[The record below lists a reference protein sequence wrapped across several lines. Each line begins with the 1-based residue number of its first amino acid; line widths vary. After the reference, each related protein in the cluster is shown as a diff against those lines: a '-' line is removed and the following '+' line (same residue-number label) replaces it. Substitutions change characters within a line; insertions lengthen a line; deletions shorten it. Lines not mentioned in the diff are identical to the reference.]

1 VAVAEGPPVAKRAV
15 VPISQPAGVSA
26 PLVMMMG
33 NGEKSRQDE
42 WSKSIAVGGRSFIQT
57 VKEFLGIRA
66 KGRDVV
72 EGGQG
77 YQLREAA
84 ADYKRLFENEN
95 EDIGVENAYFWDL
108 NAE

>member
-1 VAVAEGPPVAKRAV
+1 
-15 VPISQPAGVSA
+15 
-26 PLVMMMG
+26 M
-33 NGEKSRQDE
+33 
-42 WSKSIAVGGRSFIQT
+42 
-57 VKEFLGIRA
+57 KEFLGIRA

-84 ADYKRLFENEN
+84 ADYNPLFGDEN